1 VQAHSWLGREVFVV
15 DAVRT
20 PVGRLGGALSGVRP
34 DDLAAVVI
42 KALLERRP
50 SLDPA
55 RVDEVSFGAANQA
68 GEDNRNVGRMAALLA
83 GLPPSVPGNT
93 LNRLCASGLDA
104 LVGAARTI
112 AVGDAS
118 VMIAGGVESMTRAPW
133 VMPKPNRPFPAGNAE
148 MFSTTLGWRMVNPN
162 MPEQWTVSLG
172 EATEILGE
180 RYGVTRQAADE
191 FAVRSQTLAA
201 KAWANGAYDAA
212 VVQVPDAEMTRD
224 EGIRDGVTPESLARL
239 KPVFRK
245 DGTVTAGNASQLS
258 DGAAALLLADE
269 DGLRALGAEPMARIT
284 ATGVDAVEPHLF
296 GIGPVRAVERALAK
310 AGKGQADVTTMELN
324 EAFAAQSLA
333 CLSQWPDLD
342 PDVVNPHGGAIAIGH
357 PLGCS
362 GARLAGAVAHQLAA
376 AGSGVGVA
384 ALCIGVGQG
393 MAVTLER

>member
-1 VQAHSWLGREVFVV
+1 MQGREVFVV

-20 PVGRLGGALSGVRP
+20 PVGKFGGTLSGVRP
-34 DDLAAVVI
+34 DDLGAIVI
-42 KALLERRP
+42 KALLERTG

-55 RVDEVSFGAANQA
+55 RVDEVYFGAANQA

-104 LVGAARTI
+104 LVSAARTI

-133 VMPKPNRPFPAGNAE
+133 VVPKPTRPFPAGNAE

-172 EATEILGE
+172 ESTEILGE
-180 RYGVTRQAADE
+180 KYAITREAADE
-191 FAVRSQTLAA
+191 FAVRSQTRAA
-201 KAWANGAYDAA
+201 KAWADGAYDAA
-212 VVQVPDAEMTRD
+212 IVQVPDAEISRD
-224 EGIRDGVTPESLARL
+224 EGIRDGVTQDSLARL

-269 DGLRALGAEPMARIT
+269 DGVNELGVEPMARIS
-284 ATGVDAVEPHLF
+284 ASGVDAVEPHLF

-310 AGKGQADVTTMELN
+310 AGKRQSHVTTMELN

-333 CLSQWPDLD
+333 CLSQWPDID
-342 PDVVNPHGGAIAIGH
+342 PEVVNPHGGAIAIGH

-362 GARLAGAVAHQLAA
+362 GARIAGAVAHQLVA
-376 AGSGVGVA
+376 AGSGLGVA

-393 MAVTLER
+393 MAVTMER